1 MWSLLKKGSGECSRF
16 QQSLEDIASGGSLSP
31 AQREHATGC
40 KECAAAV
47 DDWLTSRKF
56 LEALPRQADV
66 AKPWF
71 APKVMA
77 AIAASESELRR
88 SLDAWMVV
96 PKLASKLAWISALAL
111 LLTGTWLMERPMS
124 APQQPVVTDLAG
136 EPVTESAPLPAT
148 NDDMLVSLT
157 EKGQ

>member
-1 MWSLLKKGSGECSRF
+1 MWSLLRKGRGECSRF
-16 QQSLEDIASGGSLSP
+16 LASLEDVASGAALSL
-31 AQREHATGC
+31 AQSEHAAQC
-40 KECAAAV
+40 KECATAV
-47 DDWLTSRKF
+47 DDWLASRKL
-56 LEALPRQADV
+56 LEAMPRQAEV

-77 AIAASESELRR
+77 AIAARESELRR
-88 SLDAWMVV
+88 SLDAWTVV
-96 PKLASKLAWISALAL
+96 PKLASRLAWVSALAL

-136 EPVTESAPLPAT
+136 EPVTEGAPLPAS

-157 EKGQ
+157 EKAQ

>member
-1 MWSLLKKGSGECSRF
+1 MGSLLKKDSGECSRF
-16 QQSLEDIASGGSLSP
+16 LESLEDVASEAALSP
-31 AQREHATGC
+31 ALRAHAAGC

-47 DDWLTSRKF
+47 DEWLASRK
-56 LEALPRQADV
+56 LLKAMPRPAEV

-77 AIAASESELRR
+77 AIAARESELRR
-88 SLDAWMVV
+88 SLDAWTVV
-96 PKLASKLAWISALAL
+96 PKLASKLAWVSALAL
-111 LLTGTWLMERPMS
+111 VLTGTWLMERPMS

-136 EPVTESAPLPAT
+136 EPVSESVPLPAT

-157 EKGQ
+157 EKAQ

>member
-1 MWSLLKKGSGECSRF
+1 MWSLLRKGSGECNRLLE
-16 QQSLEDIASGGSLSP
+16 SLEEASGATLSSVL
-31 AQREHATGC
+31 REHAAGC

-47 DDWLTSRKF
+47 DDWLASRKL
-56 LEALPRQADV
+56 LEALPRQAEV

-77 AIAASESELRR
+77 AIAARESELRR
-88 SLDAWMVV
+88 SLDAWTVV
-96 PKLASKLAWISALAL
+96 PKLASRLAWVSALAL
-111 LLTGTWLMERPMS
+111 VLTGTWLMERPMS

-136 EPVTESAPLPAT
+136 EPVSESAPLPAT

-157 EKGQ
+157 EKAQ